1 MSSHAESNA
10 LPATSE
16 RQYTISQ
23 FAEEAG
29 TSTRRIR
36 RMIQQGRLRT
46 WVTPNGETRIPEG
59 ELKRLERRRER
70 QPVRL
75 ALAPIEGTEVAKARL
90 VPLKRHEAAM
100 VRLGIVQTELAL
112 LKQTHQELAEREANL
127 RCRVDSAEEEAV
139 EATVRAVEAEAAL
152 EELRAQVVESTL
164 KAMEAQAELKS
175 YQNKSWWA
183 KLFG

>member
-1 MSSHAESNA
+1 MSSQAESNA
-10 LPATSE
+10 LPAASE
-16 RQYTISQ
+16 RQYTITQ
-23 FAEEAG
+23 FAEAAG

-70 QPVRL
+70 QPVKL
-75 ALAPIEGTEVAKARL
+75 ALAPIESQDVARARL

-100 VRLGIVQTELAL
+100 VRLGLLEGELNL
-112 LKQTHQELAEREANL
+112 LRTNHQDLAEREALL

-164 KAMEAQAELKS
+164 KAMEAQAELKA
-175 YQNKSWWA
+175 YRNKSLWA
-183 KLFG
+183 RLFG